1 VTSPAAEAP
10 LLRIEGVSKT
20 YPGGIR
26 ALRGV
31 ALEVPAGMFGL
42 LGPNGAGK
50 TTLMRA
56 VATLGEPDEGRIS
69 FAGVDVLKHKDEVRR
84 LLGYLPQDFGVHP
97 RVSALDL
104 LDHLA
109 VLKGFT
115 KGPRRKEMVERL
127 LQVTNLWD
135 VRKRKLGSFSGGMRQ
150 RFGIAQALIGD
161 PRLVV
166 VDEPTAGLDPEE
178 RARFLGLL
186 SEIGE
191 DVVVLLSTHIVEDV
205 SEVCRRMAILVD
217 GEVRCQGDPTTLLSG
232 LRGRVFSRPVTR
244 PQLQELAGEHRVLGT
259 RWRGGKLVAHVL
271 SAAAPGPGFEPVEP
285 DLRDLYFDTLAP
297 SSTPPPA

>member
-1 VTSPAAEAP
+1 VT
-10 LLRIEGVSKT
+10 LRIEGVSKT

-31 ALEVPAGMFGL
+31 SLDVPAGMFGL

-56 VATLGEPDEGRIS
+56 VATLGEPDEGGIT
-69 FAGVDVLKHKDEVRR
+69 FDGIDVLKGKDEIRR
-84 LLGYLPQDFGVHP
+84 RLGYLPQDFGVPP
-97 RVSALDL
+97 RVTALEL

-115 KGPRRKEMVERL
+115 HGPRRKEMVERL

-186 SEIGE
+186 SEIGDE
-191 DVVVLLSTHIVEDV
+191 VVVVLSTHIVEDV

-217 GEVRCQGDPTTLLSG
+217 GEVRSQGEPAALVES
-232 LRGRVFSRPVTR
+232 LRGRVFSRAVTR
-244 PQLQELAGEHRVLGT
+244 TELEGLSHDHRVLGT
-259 RWRGGKLVAHVL
+259 RWQGGRLVAHVL
-271 SAAAPGPGFEPVEP
+271 SEGAAVPGFEPVEA
-285 DLRDLYFDTLAP
+285 DLRDLYFHTLAA
-297 SSTPPPA
+297 SSALSPPA